1 MNIREYN
8 RTAWDKQVQQGNEWT
23 VPVSTETIAAAR
35 RGQWN
40 VVLTEEKPV
49 PRSWFPDDMQ
59 GVEILGLASGG
70 GQQSPIFAAAGAHVT
85 VLDNSPGQL
94 GQDRYVAERDG
105 LELKIVEGDMADLSM
120 FDDASFDL
128 VFHPCS
134 NLFVPDVLPVWN
146 EAFRVLRHGGIL
158 LAGFLNPAIFIFDL
172 DEADKGVLQ
181 VRHRLPYADTTSLEP
196 EELERFIAKGVP
208 LEFSHTLDDL
218 IGGQLDAGFLLTGFY
233 EDRHRTY
240 APGQYMPTYIA
251 TRAIK
256 A

>member
-8 RTAWDKQVQQGNEWT
+8 RTAWDNQVKQGNEWT

-35 RGQWN
+35 SGQWS
-40 VVLTEEKPV
+40 VVLTEGRPV

-59 GVEILGLASGG
+59 GIDLLGLASGG
-70 GQQSPIFAAAGAHVT
+70 GQQSPIFAAAGARVT

-105 LELKIVEGDMADLSM
+105 LELTTVEGDMADLSI

-134 NLFVPDVLPVWN
+134 NFFVPEVIPVWK
-146 EAFRVLRHGGIL
+146 EAFRVLRPGGLL
-158 LAGFLNPAIFIFDL
+158 LAGFLNPVIFIFDQ
-172 DEADKGVLQ
+172 DQADNGVLQ
-181 VRHRLPYADTTSLEP
+181 VRHTLPYADTTSLEP
-196 EELERFIAKGVP
+196 EELDRYLKNGEPIG
-208 LEFSHTLDDL
+208 FSHSLDEQ
-218 IGGQLDAGFLLTGFY
+218 IGGQLDAGFMLTAFY

-240 APGQYMPTYIA
+240 ITGQYMPTYIA

-256 A
+256 P